1 VSDEQTVD
9 NLKLPPNNQSVDY
22 ASMTD
27 DDLKHLVIYY
37 ATIIRDPRRRDEATF
52 QSILDAWH
60 AWPKEL
66 YERFKRMVIEECE
79 DPKRKSGDSF
89 WARPA
94 DNNIR
99 YGI

>member
-1 VSDEQTVD
+1 MNNEQTVD

-27 DDLKHLVIYY
+27 EDLKHLVIYY
-37 ATIIRDPRRRDEATF
+37 ATIIRDPRNITAAKTKEVLDSWRSWPDDFRDRFYKMVWDEAENIRVSNTK
-52 QSILDAWH
+52 
-60 AWPKEL
+60 P
-66 YERFKRMVIEECE
+66 
-79 DPKRKSGDSF
+79 F
-89 WARPA
+89 WSRPA

>member
-22 ASMTD
+22 ADMTD

-37 ATIIRDPRRRDEATF
+37 ATIVRDPKNWNEETVKKVTGTWG
-52 QSILDAWH
+52 S
-60 AWPKEL
+60 WPKEFR
-66 YERFKRMVIEECE
+66 ERFHKMVWDEA
-79 DPKRKSGDSF
+79 DKMRTSTDKPF
-89 WARPA
+89 WSRPA